1 MKDKQKKIIRLTG
14 TQKDIFEEAYFILKE
29 PKPANLPKKGDM
41 SMAEAASRIV
51 SDSLLGGYFEQRQA
65 CKKAVGMKWARI
77 MCGAVGLCAFLL
89 SAALLLSR

>member
-14 TQKDIFEEAYFILKE
+14 THKDIFEEAYFILKE
-29 PKPANLPKKGDM
+29 QKPADQPKSGM

-65 CKKAVGMKWARI
+65 CKKAVSMKWARI
-77 MCGAVGLCAFLL
+77 LFGAAGLCALLL
-89 SAALLLSR
+89 SIALLLSR